1 MSIVTIAGTGGRV
14 AGWRSHTVA
23 MPLFGVVVCE
33 PQVSEPSSSRLRQRD
48 LLPTDPQRTSA
59 PSRWGP

>member
-1 MSIVTIAGTGGRV
+1 MSIVTFAGTGSHV

-23 MPLFGVVVCE
+23 MPLRGVVVCE
-33 PQVSEPSSSRLRQRD
+33 QQVSEPLSSRLRQRD

-59 PSRWGP
+59 PRRWGP